1 MAAKTQITNKGLEL
15 LASSSKATGQHWWIG
30 WYALAFVP
38 DELQEEDGEKLDPSM
53 TKLTENGDII
63 YNIFQGDMNGD
74 GYQTTKASSKFK
86 SVNYD
91 SNIKKNYRYVLD
103 EDGKNN
109 LVTFVDGTK
118 GLKGAYVYP
127 GVEVNTSRD
136 NNGIGYTK
144 SQIPLPAPLLY
155 TGVKAAGEGWSING
169 MNIFLGSGNDSI
181 DKFYPVDEN
190 VTEMNVP
197 RVSADFRNYEGYK
210 NGLPKLDDG
219 EESYDDA
226 LNGTLDGVD
235 FDGWFP
241 SVNTYTQNGETDMGE
256 DYNQYCH
263 QYWKILS
270 ISNFNK
276 YCAPVNASG
285 LLYDENTGC
294 RNMAKATKYFPIS
307 DYSVTSTAK
316 TADNEYATGI
326 KLKVQLKLNG
336 NAEDDAYFK
345 DVEGDADN
353 VASLIPSPTE
363 EQQKLFNSQMVS
375 FKFNR
380 IGIYAV
386 PMRQYGCSGDSA
398 EMKAQYQIDTE
409 AEPVLFA
416 VCEWDSPVTLSDS
429 GEGLSEFQSDIFVDL
444 SAAVDDSSVI
454 RESAVFYNLYEDD
467 AIDWYKNQ
475 LVANAAM
482 GEAIINMQ
490 IEMGYI
496 RDQKNAKGCCP
507 KSEEIKQNNK
517 ASTGLRNLVDAED
530 YNSNSVRNRLAAEEG
545 KAIDAVYSDT
555 ILHFG
560 GFGYPHVNRTNFP
573 GIYARK
579 TTVVHEQ
586 GEGQTPITENHY
598 SAFFGESRYMKTPF
612 EDAVFKDGDDND
624 IAYHD
629 MATTSYTEDEDRA
642 IRMGGLWV
650 RRDLYYEVYSF
661 VTSTNPLEDTFTY
674 DYPDDADTN
683 GFVNPIGT
691 VVDTFGET
699 LPGRGQDGTVII
711 TKTSAGTTWKDKDAT
726 TSNQGLPPELTATAV
741 PELYA
746 EIDRSL
752 SDYETQRV
760 YEVPYYQ
767 YTENRD
773 YSGYAVERTT
783 SLRLPKV
790 QLYNINQLSA
800 VKQQLSSTKWRIPT
814 LSDWTAIIAEST
826 DEKMAKIMSSANWN
840 QTGGEGG
847 VFPLGGAMTTRSG
860 KTLYYD
866 MESPAIYLAIDG
878 TTDQVVVMRENPE
891 THKFGFEIIS
901 TPSAPNGSVNYISI
915 LCVADAVKV
924 SDPITK
930 YKLGYDSYA
939 LMEGS
944 VSAGMHNFNAS
955 ENSIITESAHYNSIF
970 GGMNN
975 TINNSSHNTVLNG
988 FNNQLTGA
996 VFATVCG
1003 NNNLLQL
1010 DSDNTAVC
1018 NTLMVARNSV
1028 ARGCLTSLIATE
1040 NSEIDSTKI
1049 GSVLGYSVRINGA
1062 SVCWCSRISAHSSE
1076 FTREVKCSDVLA
1088 HSAYHI
1094 PQLYMTR
1101 ATVSNVGVPNVKGLD
1116 EGTGIVNCSDFIGY
1130 NVQFFAKPT
1139 EDQSDISDARTLFC
1153 SRMAA
1158 QSSGLIKT
1166 KAILSDVYTQFD
1178 GSGLDSRLKNR
1189 TLESVSIYESSIKLC
1204 NSTIGSN
1211 YIDNPVDSGRISF
1224 CDISLCSS
1232 IMLLTTEGATGTTK
1246 DIAFGVMKLANSCI
1260 ELSDCAYIYDVGDN
1274 HCLSNSNIR
1283 YATLVGKTITLT
1295 SSSFQNL
1302 HLYGSLT
1309 LSTSLANHL
1318 ILSGLD
1324 GTNVGNGFAASNYIS
1339 EFGSYIVANDHG
1351 YPMIWSLGGIGMF
1364 MNKMVLGDKGVA
1376 DADKKAPSIGDVL
1389 TVVGTE
1395 DNIATVA
1402 WKSGGAAGG
1411 GRSDII
1417 VFQDDGVMVPYQDGR
1432 KFVSFSGEAVSTATY
1447 KRYSLFQDGQFT
1459 VYGND
1464 GNIPLFLVPSTVNSY
1479 GLRPNGT
1486 NHIVWNT
1493 WYKIKA
1499 YGIFE
1504 DDPEGTTAHVTDVVN
1519 GYPRTLGNGL
1529 NNHSTMV
1536 VITDALVEGLVYEV
1550 TINIRAIA
1558 RLGGSDTGS
1567 TADGQAYGTMHAPD
1581 RFSKHFSLAFYDSA
1595 GNAQNAKRWADSS
1608 SNGVNYLVSPRFN
1621 RVPTDDTGTGYGP
1634 GTTATEQ
1641 PPVLASAKVYF
1652 VKVDGSIYIMAY

>member
-1 MAAKTQITNKGLEL
+1 MCHIINYCCISETIDMAAKTQITNKGLEL

-30 WYALAFVP
+30 WYALAYVP
-38 DELQEEDGEKLDPSM
+38 DEMQEDKGEKLDANM
-53 TKLTENGDII
+53 TKLTEKGDII

-91 SNIKKNYRYVLD
+91 SNIKKNYRYVIG
-103 EDGKNN
+103 EDGRNN
-109 LVTFVDGTK
+109 LVTWVDGKK
-118 GLKGAYVYP
+118 GLKGACIYP
-127 GVEVNTSRD
+127 GVSVSA
-136 NNGIGYTK
+136 
-144 SQIPLPAPLLY
+144 SQDEDAFDIDDSKIPLPAPLLY
-155 TGVKAAGEGWSING
+155 TGVLAAGFGWTEDSLNT
-169 MNIFLGSGNDSI
+169 FLGSGND
-181 DKFYPVDEN
+181 DVANFYPVEDLDG
-190 VTEMNVP
+190 TKVP
-197 RVSADFRNYEGYK
+197 RVSTDFRNYEAYK
-210 NGLPKLDDG
+210 NGLPDEIDEGGEQGYNFALD
-219 EESYDDA
+219 E
-226 LNGTLDGVD
+226 TLEGVD
-235 FDGWFP
+235 SDGWFS
-241 SVNTYTQNGETDMGE
+241 SVKTYTQDGETDVGE
-256 DYNQYCH
+256 DYNQYCL
-263 QYWKILS
+263 QYWKVLS

-307 DYSVTSTAK
+307 DYSVTSTSK

-326 KLKVQLKLNG
+326 KLRVQLKLNG
-336 NAEDDAYFK
+336 NAEDGAYFK

-363 EQQKLFNSQMVS
+363 EQQKLFNSQKVS

-517 ASTGLRNLVDAED
+517 FSTGLRNLVDAED

-545 KAIDAVYSDT
+545 KTIDAVYSDK
-555 ILHFG
+555 ILHLG
-560 GFGYPHVNRTNFP
+560 GFGVPHVNHANLP

-586 GEGQTPITENHY
+586 GEGQPPTTEDFY
-598 SAFFGESRYMKTPF
+598 SAFFGERRYMKTPF
-612 EDAVFKDGDDND
+612 EDAVFNDNT
-624 IAYHD
+624 YHD
-629 MATTSYTEDEDRA
+629 MATTSYTEDEGRA
-642 IRMGGLWV
+642 TRIGSLWV
-650 RRDLYYEVYSF
+650 RQDLYYEVYSF
-661 VTSTNPLEDTFTY
+661 VKPINPMADNFSY

-683 GFVNPIGT
+683 GLTNPTGT

-699 LPGRGQDGTVII
+699 LPGRAQDGTVII
-711 TKTSAGTTWKDKDAT
+711 TKTSAGTTWMDKGAT
-726 TSNQGLPPELTATAV
+726 TSNPGLPPELTATAV

-752 SDYETQRV
+752 SNYEVQRV

-767 YTENRD
+767 NTSNRD
-773 YSGYAVERTT
+773 YSGYAAERTT
-783 SLRLPKV
+783 SLKLPKV
-790 QLYNINQLSA
+790 QLYNINKLSDI
-800 VKQQLSSTKWRIPT
+800 KQQLSSTKWRIPT
-814 LSDWTAIIAEST
+814 LSDWEEIIAKST
-826 DEKMAKIMSSANWN
+826 DEKLAKIRSSAKWN
-840 QTGGEGG
+840 QTGGEGL
-847 VFPLGGAMTTRSG
+847 VFPLGGAMSTNAGTS
-860 KTLYYD
+860 LYYD

-878 TTDQVVVMRENPE
+878 VTDRVVVMRENAE
-891 THKFGFEIIS
+891 THKIGFEIINK
-901 TPSAPNGSVNYISI
+901 PSVSNGSLKYISI
-915 LCVADAVKV
+915 LCVSDAIKV

-944 VSAGMHNFNAS
+944 VSAGTHNFNAS

-988 FNNQLTGA
+988 FNNQLNGA

-1010 DSDNTAVC
+1010 DSYNNAVC

-1028 ARGCLTSLIATE
+1028 ARGCLTSLVATE
-1040 NSEIDSTKI
+1040 NSEIDATKI
-1049 GSVLGYSVRINGA
+1049 GSVLGNNIRINIA
-1062 SVCWCSRISAHSSE
+1062 SVCWCSRISADGVE

-1094 PQLYMTR
+1094 PQLYMAR
-1101 ATVSNVGVPNVKGLD
+1101 ATVSNVSMPNVKGFD
-1116 EGTGIVNCSDFIGY
+1116 EGTGVLNCSDFIGY
-1130 NVQFFAKPT
+1130 NVWFFAKQT
-1139 EDQSDISDARTLFC
+1139 EDQSGIFDNRTLFC
-1153 SRMAA
+1153 SRIAA
-1158 QSSGLIKT
+1158 QNSGFIKA
-1166 KAILSDVYTQFD
+1166 KAVLSDVYTQND
-1178 GSGLDSRLKNR
+1178 GSDLDSRLECR

-1204 NSTIGSN
+1204 DSTIGSN
-1211 YIDNPVDSGRISF
+1211 YIDNPVESGRISF

-1232 IMLLTTEGATGTTK
+1232 MMLLSTEGTVGAVK

-1260 ELSDCAYIYDVGDN
+1260 DLSDCAYIYDVGDN
-1274 HCLSNSNIR
+1274 HCLSKSNIR
-1283 YATLVGKTITLT
+1283 YATLVGKTLTLT
-1295 SSSFQNL
+1295 SSTFQNL

-1351 YPMIWSLGGIGMF
+1351 YPMIWSLGGIGMY
-1364 MNKMVLGDKGVA
+1364 MNKMILGNKGVSGA
-1376 DADKKAPSIGDVL
+1376 SEPHIGDVL
-1389 TVVGTE
+1389 TVVGVE
-1395 DNIATVA
+1395 GNVATVA
-1402 WKSGGAAGG
+1402 WMPGG
-1411 GRSDII
+1411 GSGRFGTVHLELEFDFSHSSEPKRGDGNDYAKNPWQYLTQGSTSINVNGNDVTPGESAIATMNTYMPDDIKFKVENDQLVLENTSGTDSYMI
-1417 VFQDDGVMVPYQDGR
+1417 NGSARCDKVIYAIDEPGTSYPWGWKIWDTEAYYPYSLGDGNSPCQYSAALTAQT
-1432 KFVSFSGEAVSTATY
+1432 VSPGGSYTDLVRNIAFGYATY
-1447 KRYSLFQDGQFT
+1447 
-1459 VYGND
+1459 
-1464 GNIPLFLVPSTVNSY
+1464 
-1479 GLRPNGT
+1479 
-1486 NHIVWNT
+1486 
-1493 WYKIKA
+1493 
-1499 YGIFE
+1499 
-1504 DDPEGTTAHVTDVVN
+1504 EGAT
-1519 GYPRTLGNGL
+1519 
-1529 NNHSTMV
+1529 
-1536 VITDALVEGLVYEV
+1536 
-1550 TINIRAIA
+1550 
-1558 RLGGSDTGS
+1558 GGSETSGDICS
-1567 TADGQAYGTMHAPD
+1567 EEV
-1581 RFSKHFSLAFYDSA
+1581 
-1595 GNAQNAKRWADSS
+1595 GNLPQQ
-1608 SNGVNYLVSPRFN
+1608 LVC
-1621 RVPTDDTGTGYGP
+1621 
-1634 GTTATEQ
+1634 
-1641 PPVLASAKVYF
+1641 KWI
-1652 VKVDGSIYIMAY
+1652 VDISYRKA